1 MEITRSSD
9 AWVEKLHSVH
19 VFKEFYAKN
28 DCLIEAAILD
38 SDDVSNKKYA
48 LVRVFI
54 DLASKKQPYV
64 IFVDNKKGVVFIDL
78 ISIPTTLEEIII
90 KHEKCSL
97 KQLVFGAGSLNTEEG
112 IKFLG
117 KGKVDDLA
125 SALLWAVNS
134 ETNLDPKIGLETVKE
149 FLNPTY

>member
-1 MEITRSSD
+1 MEIKRSSD

-19 VFKEFYAKN
+19 VFKEFYTEEA
-28 DCLIEAAILD
+28 CLIEAAILD
-38 SDDVSNKKYA
+38 ADDESNKKYA

-78 ISIPTTLEEIII
+78 ISAPTTLEEIIA

-97 KQLVFGAGSLNTEEG
+97 KQLVFGAGVLNTETG
-112 IKFLG
+112 IEFLDQ
-117 KGKVDDLA
+117 GKVDDLA
-125 SALLWAVNS
+125 SALLWAVGS
-134 ETNLDPKIGLETVKE
+134 ETNLDPKIGLDKVKE
-149 FLNPTY
+149 FLDPIC